1 MYLKL
6 EDIEDGN
13 KGFGVNDGG
22 VMGQSGD
29 NSGFNVVARTID
41 HLEKKKKKKIRKS
54 HPQLGTVLFHYI
66 FFHT

>member
-41 HLEKKKKKKIRKS
+41 HLEKKKKIRS
-54 HPQLGTVLFHYI
+54 HPQLGMVLFH
-66 FFHT
+66 